1 LGWNTPVIERAGDQ
15 YADGASGVV
24 NDGAQF
30 YNPETGGFTS
40 RDPAF
45 AETDTAYTYAGD
57 DPVNEGDPTGDCT
70 SGSWWCDALHSV
82 GGGVTGVAECL
93 GNSGCLSPEGLANA
107 AAGFANQ
114 VAHLVDGLIC
124 SSNSNDGGYCPTW
137 SVGTPY
143 PCASPGSYQVGE
155 GLFFGAGFLLP
166 GGDEADAAGE
176 ATSAAALPSTSS
188 LSSDVAD
195 ATGGVVKEL
204 DNGYSV
210 TIPYGSRGIVVRV
223 VDSGGGRINYF
234 RISVPGKETFTVE
247 GDVSTDPALTHI
259 PIGSTSLQDILNVI
273 TRIQGQ

>member
-1 LGWNTPVIERAGDQ
+1 MTLVATSF
-15 YADGASGVV
+15 DGIS
-24 NDGAQF
+24 
-30 YNPETGGFTS
+30 
-40 RDPAF
+40 DPI
-45 AETDTAYTYAGD
+45 YAGD
-57 DPVNEGDPTGDCT
+57 DPVNASDPTGLFCLLGT
-70 SGSWWCDALHSV
+70 NP
-82 GGGVTGVAECL
+82 GGGCRGGSEAQTVMTGLAEA
-93 GNSGCLSPEGLANA
+93 GGCLASSNCLTPEGLANA

-114 VAHLVDGLIC
+114 AAHLVDGLIC

-176 ATSAAALPSTSS
+176 ATSAEALPSTSS

-195 ATGGVVKEL
+195 ATGGAVKEL

-223 VDSGGGRINYF
+223 MDSGGGRINYF